1 MLIYQVWRANDSV
14 RVDAD
19 LQVMNEERETESRV
33 FMVLHAACGLLCVL
47 ASLALGWRPGIE
59 LHWGWARKPLVAI
72 GLISLLCGILIR
84 RTHAARI
91 TSRVCIVWSSLLI
104 ALAIGESAF
113 RIARYDFRRQEVRW
127 RSCPPYYRQP
137 MLPSGKVF
145 FRRSG
150 PEQWSGPVIKTYLQ
164 FAGCDPTPYASE
176 EPITV
181 KYDRFGFR
189 NETELHD
196 WDVAIAGDSFTELG
210 HLPYDQLFTTMLG
223 RRFNLRVLNLGVG
236 NTGPLTQLSYLEDYA
251 KAPSL
256 KHVVIVFFE
265 GNDIG
270 DLNREY
276 MALLDF
282 EATGKRPVRQFRKQ
296 TSMLRALGEQIRR
309 IRYPVV
315 PAGPPVDAVFMGRTG
330 VVQVTLGLLPPTQAE
345 LSKLTRDALQRF
357 VHDYAEFAHK
367 TCVRPWLVYMPCKA
381 SVLSGQIQPTEQA
394 PDSVRTFK
402 STDLPALVAELCAK
416 RGIRFVDLTPSLRE
430 ETHRSGELLFNA
442 LYDTH
447 LNARGSAFV
456 AEELAKQLDF
466 AADSSVPEPRGD

>member
-1 MLIYQVWRANDSV
+1 MPICQAWRANDRASA
-14 RVDAD
+14 DAD
-19 LQVMNEERETESRV
+19 LQVMNKKRETESRV
-33 FMVLHAACGLLCVL
+33 FMVLHAGCGLLCVL
-47 ASLALGWRPGIE
+47 ASVGLGWRPELE

-72 GLISLLCGILIR
+72 GLIFLLSGILIR

-91 TSRVCIVWSSLLI
+91 TSRLCVGWSSLLI
-104 ALAIGESAF
+104 AVAIGETAF
-113 RIARYDFRRQEVRW
+113 RVARYDFRRQEARW
-127 RSCPPYYRQP
+127 HCCPPYYRQP
-137 MLPSGKVF
+137 MLPTGKVF
-145 FRRSG
+145 FRRAG
-150 PEQWSGPVIKTYLQ
+150 PEQWCGPVIRTYLE

-189 NETELHD
+189 NEIELRD
-196 WDVAIAGDSFTELG
+196 WDVAVAGDSFTELG
-210 HLPYDQLFTTMLG
+210 HLPYDQLFTTILG
-223 RRFNLRVLNLGVG
+223 RRLNLRVLNLGVG

-256 KHVVIVFFE
+256 KHVLIVFFE

-276 MALLDF
+276 MALLEF

-296 TSMLRALGEQIRR
+296 TSMLRALGEQIRK

-315 PAGPPVDAVFMGRTG
+315 PAGPPVDAVFPGKTG

-345 LSKLTRDALQRF
+345 LSELTRDALLRF
-357 VHDYAEFAHK
+357 AHDYSEFARK
-367 TCVRPWLVYMPCKA
+367 TGVQPWLVYMPCKA
-381 SVLSGQIQPTEQA
+381 SVLSGQMQPTEQA

-402 STDLPALVAELCAK
+402 STDLPVLVAELCA
-416 RGIRFVDLTPSLRE
+416 RHGIRFVDLTPSFRE
-430 ETHRSGELLFNA
+430 ETRRTGELLFNA

-447 LNARGSAFV
+447 LNVRGSAFV
-456 AEELAKQLDF
+456 AEQLVKQLDLGDEKP
-466 AADSSVPEPRGD
+466 AAQPGRD